1 MEGFLHR
8 GRPYRSIQ
16 KPPDADLSFT
26 HPVRLEPVDLRT
38 SQRAIGQSD
47 ERNRKLSSS
56 SSQLKSEPCERR
68 NRADVSARRAESSS
82 WPTYRPHAA
91 DAFPRFAFATSA
103 TSIGMTCLAN
113 RSWVLS
119 ASVLSMP
126 P

>member
-1 MEGFLHR
+1 M
-8 GRPYRSIQ
+8 
-16 KPPDADLSFT
+16 
-26 HPVRLEPVDLRT
+26 RLEPVDLRT

-47 ERNRKLSSS
+47 ERHRNRKLSSS

-103 TSIGMTCLAN
+103 TSIGMTRSAN

-119 ASVLSMP
+119 ASALSMP